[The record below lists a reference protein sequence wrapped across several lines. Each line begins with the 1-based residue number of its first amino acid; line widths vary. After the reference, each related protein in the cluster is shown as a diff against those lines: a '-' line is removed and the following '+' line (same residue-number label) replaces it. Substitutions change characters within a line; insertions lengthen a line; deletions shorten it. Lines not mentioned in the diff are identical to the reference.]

1 MIGLGAKVI
10 NNSSMTS
17 EQTSGLILAEVRR
30 RLAAVKR

>member
-1 MIGLGAKVI
+1 LVALGAKII

-17 EQTSGLILAEVRR
+17 EQTSGLILAEIRR